1 MMAWLI
7 TWNHSGNHEQM
18 GDTIA
23 AILNYSL
30 PAEEVREM
38 MELLYVNK
46 YASLSER
53 LAYARD
59 RKNNPYPAESD
70 TTDGVSV
77 NTGITCGHNPW
88 LYARIVENI
97 ILNIAVDGKESLAWK
112 ECERPEPPVVTPR
125 ARAQEA

>member
-7 TWNHSGNHEQM
+7 TWNKSGNHEQM
-18 GDTIA
+18 DNTIA

-30 PAEEVREM
+30 PAEKVREIV
-38 MELLYVNK
+38 ELLYVDR

-59 RKNNPYPAESD
+59 RKNNPYPAECN

-77 NTGITCGHNPW
+77 NTGITCGHDPW
-88 LYARIVENI
+88 LYARIVDNI
-97 ILNIAVDGKESLAWK
+97 ILNIAIDGKESLSWK
-112 ECERPEPPVVTPR
+112 EREKPEPSGVTPR
-125 ARAQEA
+125 AKAQEG

>member
-7 TWNHSGNHEQM
+7 TWNQSGNHEQM
-18 GDTIA
+18 DDTIA

-30 PAEEVREM
+30 PAEKVREIV
-38 MELLYVNK
+38 ELLYVNR

-53 LAYARD
+53 LTYARD
-59 RKNNPYPAESD
+59 RKNNPYPAEFD
-70 TTDGVSV
+70 TTDGVSG

-97 ILNIAVDGKESLAWK
+97 ILNIAIDGKESLSWK
-112 ECERPEPPVVTPR
+112 EREKPEPPGVTPG
-125 ARAQEA
+125 ARTQEA